1 MLIWIFAAWRHD
13 VILGLL
19 VFAVLTGILVFAFL
33 LFCTIRWCWNGISR
47 ICDRSYSYGRGTA
60 GSQGIRD
67 TDLVKLPEENTSASY
82 CANPQIITLEDPRSP
97 NHPASPIEDIAPLP
111 NIEAPSTP
119 ALEWQE
125 TTTGAVVRTTSR
137 FSRRLRS
144 NSVPRRP

>member
-1 MLIWIFAAWRHD
+1 M
-13 VILGLL
+13 ILGLL

-33 LFCTIRWCWNGISR
+33 LFCTIRWCWNGISQV
-47 ICDRSYSYGRGTA
+47 CDRSYSHRRVTA

-67 TDLVKLPEENTSASY
+67 ADLVELPEEDTSVSH
-82 CANPQIITLEDPRSP
+82 CANPQIITPEDPRSP
-97 NHPASPIEDIAPLP
+97 NHPASPIEDIAPLLS
-111 NIEAPSTP
+111 IEALSIP

-144 NSVPRRP
+144 NSVLRRP